1 MRISFALKLAGS
13 VLLMVSLSAC
23 GPMPLSL
30 QATRAR
36 ESLAEL
42 LSWAP
47 TNKLN
52 HLSVTHPIATNR
64 LERVRRK
71 LFGLEDVLLSISNKV
86 ERIALLHYSANR
98 ILDGVVVRTREWEEC
113 DYYLSSRIMLDAIA
127 NAMWKTTG
135 NGNEILS
142 LWVRQRRVY
151 TAAYERCREEQ
162 RSIKEE
168 YRRLYPKHLK
178 LLARVVSVRL
188 SELTEEELAF
198 RDMWRRWYPY
208 ISDRNRVLEW
218 LLGYYPRWDVGG
230 LGRKLDGGK
239 LYERFKS
246 LTPEQLK
253 EIEDRYGDK
262 SGK

>member
-1 MRISFALKLAGS
+1 MKNSFALKLAEGT
-13 VLLMVSLSAC
+13 LLMVTLSAC
-23 GPMPLSL
+23 GPMPPSL

-52 HLSVTHPIATNR
+52 HLSITHPIATNR
-64 LERVRRK
+64 LECVRRK
-71 LFGLEDVLLSISNKV
+71 LFGLEDVLLSIPNKA
-86 ERIALLHYSANR
+86 ERITLLHDSANR
-98 ILDGVVVRTREWEEC
+98 ILDGVIVRTSEWEEC
-113 DYYLSSRIMLDAIA
+113 DYYLSSRVMLDAIA

-135 NGNEILS
+135 NGDEILS
-142 LWVRQRRVY
+142 LWAHQRRVY
-151 TAAYERCREEQ
+151 TAAYERCSEEQ
-162 RSIKEE
+162 RAIKEE
-168 YRRLYPKHLK
+168 YRRLYPK
-178 LLARVVSVRL
+178 LLTLELRLHKVRL
-188 SELTEEELAF
+188 SELTEEELAL
-198 RDMWRRWYPY
+198 RDMWQRRYPY

-218 LLGYYPRWDVGG
+218 LLDYYPRWDIGE

-246 LTPEQLK
+246 LTAAQLK
-253 EIEDRYGDK
+253 EIEDRCGDK